1 MDLNAEYSGISVE
14 AFPAVEPTRSKP
26 LCAFTMDVED
36 WYQSSVDFDAPITER
51 VVRNCDRFLDLLDHF
66 GVKAT
71 FFVQGMVAKAFPGL
85 VRTFLE
91 QGHEVQSH
99 GHSHRPLHGM
109 NRDELRRELEFAR
122 KTLED
127 ALGARIIMFRAQDFS
142 ILRDNI
148 WALELIAEAGFEIDS
163 SIFPLRT
170 KRYGISGW
178 PVGPS
183 QARMQS
189 GAVLVEVPVA
199 VVKYGALWLPV
210 AGGGYFRLLP
220 QALLRRALSSIIAAG
235 RPAIVYCHPYEI
247 APEEIDEY
255 KGFVSPLFLQY
266 QRLGRSQFE
275 SRLNHL
281 FSELSFGRMDSV
293 LANWGIV

>member
-1 MDLNAEYSGISVE
+1 MEYSGISVE
-14 AFPAVEPTRSKP
+14 AYPAGQPTRSEP

-36 WYQSSVDFDAPITER
+36 WYQSSVDFDAPITDR
-51 VVRNCDRFLDLLDHF
+51 VVRNCERFLKLLDHF

-71 FFVQGMVAKAFPGL
+71 FFVQGLVAKAFPGL
-85 VRTFLE
+85 VRTFLQE
-91 QGHEVQSH
+91 GHEVQSH
-99 GHSHRPLHGM
+99 GYSHRPLHAM
-109 NRDELRRELEFAR
+109 SREQLRRELEFAR

-127 ALGARIIMFRAQDFS
+127 VSDRRITMFRAQDFS
-142 ILRDNI
+142 ILRENI
-148 WALELIAEAGFEIDS
+148 WALELVAEAGFEIDS

-183 QARMQS
+183 RGRLQN

-220 QALLRRALSSIIAAG
+220 QAALRWALSSITAAG

-255 KGFVSPLFLQY
+255 KGLVSPLFLQY
-266 QRLGRSQFE
+266 QRLGRPQFG
-275 SRLNHL
+275 SRLGHL

-293 LANWGIV
+293 LANWGII

>member
-1 MDLNAEYSGISVE
+1 MEYSGISVE
-14 AFPAVEPTRSKP
+14 AYPAGQPTRSEP

-36 WYQSSVDFDAPITER
+36 WYQSSVDFDAPITDR
-51 VVRNCDRFLDLLDHF
+51 VVRNCERFLKLLDHF

-71 FFVQGMVAKAFPGL
+71 FFVQGLVAKAFPGL
-85 VRTFLE
+85 VRTFLQE
-91 QGHEVQSH
+91 GHEVQSH
-99 GHSHRPLHGM
+99 GYSHRPLHAM
-109 NRDELRRELEFAR
+109 SREQLRRELEFAR

-127 ALGARIIMFRAQDFS
+127 VSDRRITMFRAQDFS
-142 ILRDNI
+142 ILRENI
-148 WALELIAEAGFEIDS
+148 WALELVAEAGFEIDS

-183 QARMQS
+183 RGRLQN

-220 QALLRRALSSIIAAG
+220 QAALRWALSSIIAAG

-255 KGFVSPLFLQY
+255 KGLVSPLFLQY
-266 QRLGRSQFE
+266 QRLGRPQFG
-275 SRLNHL
+275 SRLGHL

-293 LANWGIV
+293 LANWGII